1 MVAVIAATAP
11 VVEHIAPAPVVLAVR
26 AGLRGVA
33 PQAGRALLSP
43 SQHRQHVSAVF
54 RRRRAHTVL
63 PSAARAVGPRAPSSW
78 MGSCLET
85 FQCYQ
90 RRCEMVLAGMKE
102 PGADPS
108 LFTIISLESVIEECA
123 VVFFIPFL
131 MAMFNDEPVEEV
143 PFVVSICATAPF
155 VRCDTGAHA
164 GDAGAVHHV
173 ALCR

>member
-1 MVAVIAATAP
+1 MKYIAMVAVIAATAP

-33 PQAGRALLSP
+33 PQTGRALPSP
-43 SQHRQHVSAVF
+43 SQHRQHVPAVF

-102 PGADPS
+102 
-108 LFTIISLESVIEECA
+108 
-123 VVFFIPFL
+123 
-131 MAMFNDEPVEEV
+131 V

-155 VRCDTGAHA
+155 VRCDTGAYA

-173 ALCR
+173 ALCRERRQEEHRVQVC

>member
-1 MVAVIAATAP
+1 
-11 VVEHIAPAPVVLAVR
+11 
-26 AGLRGVA
+26 
-33 PQAGRALLSP
+33 
-43 SQHRQHVSAVF
+43 
-54 RRRRAHTVL
+54 
-63 PSAARAVGPRAPSSW
+63 

-108 LFTIISLESVIEECA
+108 LFTIISLE
-123 VVFFIPFL
+123 
-131 MAMFNDEPVEEV
+131 NEPVEEV
-143 PFVVSICATAPF
+143 PFVVSFCATAPF